1 MAESSKLKLP
11 GNFSPGKTYLIKG
24 ETLIAW
30 REALLADRIIPG
42 AGLAESTG
50 PGGRTLRV
58 TVKPG
63 GATGVPGAF
72 SRVYTNEDGHTM
84 LQGGMV
90 YGGTG
95 APIEVP
101 DYQLLASGGTPP
113 ADGTHVRIDI
123 DVTANE
129 DDEVIVPGCEV
140 DSASISNGTPTATT
154 TPEDGSPG
162 GSISLSLGMWME
174 DEFQPSGLSGNIL
187 VIHYLGTLK
196 IERA

>member
-1 MAESSKLKLP
+1 MFEGGPVRTSIPYAEASAKFYDP
-11 GNFSPGKTYLIKG
+11 PNGI
-24 ETLIAW
+24 
-30 REALLADRIIPG
+30 
-42 AGLAESTG
+42 
-50 PGGRTLRV
+50 V
-58 TVKPG
+58 
-63 GATGVPGAF
+63 GVPGAF
-72 SRVYTNEDGHTM
+72 SRVYVNDDGHTM

-101 DYQLLASGGTPP
+101 NYQLLASGGTPP
-113 ADGTHVRIDI
+113 VDGTHVRIDI

-129 DDEVIVPGCEV
+129 DDGVIVPGCEA

-154 TPEDGSPG
+154 TPEDGSPE
-162 GSISLSLGMWME
+162 GSISLSLGIWIE

-187 VIHYLGTLK
+187 VVHYLGTLK